1 MNWFKAGLYTVLL
14 STTLL
19 SVKTYAQVTPI
30 NQEESGTLPG
40 LSKQSVQMKS
50 QEAEKGGEHIT
61 VRGHREPP
69 PGYTY
74 APSMNMQNGPD
85 PEHQQALAESKDK
98 VSGANLSKYG
108 TAYQESGP
116 MGQGKLGD
124 STGNGWL
131 TPR

>member
-1 MNWFKAGLYTVLL
+1 MNWLKTGIYTCFLTTAFL
-14 STTLL
+14 SAEAH
-19 SVKTYAQVTPI
+19 AQSASI
-30 NQEESGTLPG
+30 NSQNSGSLPG
-40 LSKQSVQMKS
+40 LSKQSSPIQAS
-50 QEAEKGGEHIT
+50 QESGGGEHIT

-74 APSMNMQNGPD
+74 APSMTMEHGGD

-98 VSGANLSKYG
+98 VSGANLSRYG

-116 MGQGKLGD
+116 LAHGQLGD

>member
-1 MNWFKAGLYTVLL
+1 MNWFKTGLYTVLL

-61 VRGHREPP
+61 VRGHREHAKW
-69 PGYTY
+69 TRSR
-74 APSMNMQNGPD
+74 A
-85 PEHQQALAESKDK
+85 
-98 VSGANLSKYG
+98 
-108 TAYQESGP
+108 
-116 MGQGKLGD
+116 
-124 STGNGWL
+124 STSFG
-131 TPR
+131 

>member
-1 MNWFKAGLYTVLL
+1 MNWFKTGLYTFLL
-14 STTLL
+14 STSLL
-19 SVKTYAQVTPI
+19 TVETYAQTTPM
-30 NQEESGTLPG
+30 NQEESGSLSG
-40 LSKQSVQMKS
+40 LSNESMKMQAKQ
-50 QEAEKGGEHIT
+50 AEQGSEHIT
-61 VRGHREPP
+61 VRGHRTPP

-85 PEHQQALAESKDK
+85 PEHQQVLAESKDK
-98 VSGANLSKYG
+98 ISGANLSKYG

-131 TPR
+131 IPR